1 MEVSDPFVSIL
12 QNLAS
17 IDALT
22 NEVNFLLRNVS
33 TQVHDVAALQGLVVS
48 TFLFQ
53 TLLSSPFEIPK
64 LKILITLP
72 LSQDFV
78 QKLSDLGH
86 QINFKLHCRIQHAKL
101 RVISEP
107 STWFYKGC
115 SVCSKKNCSAH
126 HAPLGHISFY
136 RIKVAI
142 KDHTEKEIE
151 AIMFGQVVKDLFHH
165 TAQELEI
172 LKEKVCN
179 QQKKVLNPTPFLYHD
194 TQTYNTLLFCLE

>member
-1 MEVSDPFVSIL
+1 M
-12 QNLAS
+12 
-17 IDALT
+17 
-22 NEVNFLLRNVS
+22 
-33 TQVHDVAALQGLVVS
+33 
-48 TFLFQ
+48 
-53 TLLSSPFEIPK
+53 
-64 LKILITLP
+64 
-72 LSQDFV
+72 

-172 LKEKVCN
+172 LKEKVRI
-179 QQKKVLNPTPFLYHD
+179 QQPFLDHD
-194 TQTYNTLLFCLE
+194 TQTLIHCYFV